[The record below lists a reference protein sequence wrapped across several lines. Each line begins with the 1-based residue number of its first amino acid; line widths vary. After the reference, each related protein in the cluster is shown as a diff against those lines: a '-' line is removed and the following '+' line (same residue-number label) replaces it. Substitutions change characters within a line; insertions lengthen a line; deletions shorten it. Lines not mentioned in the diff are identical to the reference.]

1 MGPLPL
7 AVCALQISLVSDVPP
22 LVLPCSGSTEKF
34 EPVAAFAAPTAK
46 AFRVFSRG
54 YPRRIVLV
62 AGAWGL
68 CLSRFMRH
76 QYQAAVIARLSCCR
90 AAAAPYID

>member
-7 AVCALQISLVSDVPP
+7 AFYAPQISSASDGPP
-22 LVLPCSGSTEKF
+22 LVLPGSGSTEKV

-46 AFRVFSRG
+46 AFRAFSRG
-54 YPRRIVLV
+54 YPRRIAFV

-68 CLSRFMRH
+68 CLSRFMRRK
-76 QYQAAVIARLSCCR
+76 YLEAVMARLSCCR
-90 AAAAPYID
+90 AAVPFIG